1 MKVTKKVT
9 NDDLLKLFG
18 VQVGS
23 QIKFDGE
30 VHEVVLIK
38 PTFRENDDVLIVRS
52 MKERSKSLRLEC
64 LINVDYEIIRKVRLS
79 YQERILLNLLD
90 KKYEYILRNLSG
102 KLLLKSVDDVV
113 LFPYTEMFDFVVSG
127 DDPMNI
133 QEIKN
138 ADS

>member
-30 VHEVVLIK
+30 IFEIKLIQPK
-38 PTFRENDDVLIVRS
+38 NQKDDEVLIVRS
-52 MKERSKSLRLEC
+52 MKERSKTFRLEW
-64 LINVDYEIIRKVRLS
+64 LTNVEFEIVKKVKLS

-90 KKYEYILRNLSG
+90 KKYKYILRDFMG
-102 KLLLKSVDDVV
+102 RLLLKSLDDVV
-113 LFPYTEMFDFVVSG
+113 LFPYTEMFEFVVSG

-133 QEIKN
+133 EEIKN